1 MFMSSSPAHNEIE
14 QLGEKVACLLYNL
27 KERESIK

>member
-1 MFMSSSPAHNEIE
+1 MFMSSSAAHNEIE
-14 QLGEKVACLLYNL
+14 QLGEKVACFLYNL